1 VAKTRWDDP
10 SNQMPK
16 KKRKQEYPDPKN
28 LKNPVLKGT
37 KDLKNIKPPVFKKE
51 KQGALLHIVKNKL
64 PKKKT

>member
-1 VAKTRWDDP
+1 MGKVRWDSP

-16 KKRKQEYPDPKN
+16 EKGKKEYPDPKN